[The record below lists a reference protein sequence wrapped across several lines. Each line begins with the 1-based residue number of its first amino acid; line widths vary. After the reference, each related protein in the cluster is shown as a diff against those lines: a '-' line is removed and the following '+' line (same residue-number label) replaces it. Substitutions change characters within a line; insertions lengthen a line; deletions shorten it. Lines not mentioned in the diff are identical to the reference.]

1 MNNINSLILSNEMT
15 VMIIASILLI
25 IILIIAVIKINKT
38 HKKNIEEFYNKD
50 ILTNKYNY
58 QGFINQLE
66 KIKKV
71 KRWTVICF
79 DIDSFKQVNK
89 NHDYDFGDEV
99 LKLIATNIDE
109 LLEDNGI
116 IGRIESN
123 RYLVGFPSDYKKT
136 DIVISDIE
144 NEISRLEYKRFKFS
158 FEITL
163 GYYNGSQN
171 DEIKEVVSLA
181 IEDWLKNKRQKELEK
196 LRTIEAASKEEI
208 AKLADEAK
216 LRQEDSNQKLELV
229 LKTKEE
235 VSLIEIETAKKL
247 EESNRNIEIA
257 NEKIALSQ
265 AQLQEVIKL
274 KSEADAKF
282 LEAKNMSLEA
292 EGEKTKAK
300 IQMDEAL
307 RIKSEAESL
316 KAEALRIKEEAE
328 RNKHD
333 VEREQYEAR
342 RTKEDAQRL
351 QDEAKR
357 AKEDA
362 DRERQ
367 NAYDMKRQAYED
379 SKYQRRDMPYHDDYY
394 DSRRYHNNSRDYD
407 YNNPNDKDPRI
418 IINTQQDSI
427 TERRVEEI
435 INSVLLKEKAKN
447 NENNNDSSSRL
458 SYDDIELMVRRIV
471 MDSMKAQEKDES
483 SKDVKQ
489 LEYKD
494 YSKKETDKLSSDELE
509 AAIRNVMGEY
519 MTAKESENQTKKE
532 KAHEAEEKEKITD
545 LLTRLI
551 DLQEKSQQERDKEV
565 IVINHSQNETKE
577 DAKVDVIHPSVEP
590 EIIYSSQE
598 SDEEDEEDDEDEDE
612 HIPQE
617 FIDQLD
623 SKLDIKQ
630 FQALMDEYMQKYNQ
644 HDPSEVEV
652 SAEKAKTLPFI
663 ERVNLSSRDSKTYY
677 NMIKNK
683 IMERDGLVNIITNRY
698 DTFKVGRKVLF
709 KIAYVGKTLKLYLPL
724 DPNLY
729 PNGQYPHKDV
739 SEKKKHVNTPYMMK
753 IKSNLGLKRALVLI
767 EDSMIKLN
775 LEKKSDYKN
784 ADYVARNRN
793 LIMKSK

>member
-1 MNNINSLILSNEMT
+1 MNIINCLILSNEMIA
-15 VMIIASILLI
+15 MIIASAIML
-25 IILIIAVIKINKT
+25 IILIIAVIKINST
-38 HKKNIEEFYNKD
+38 HKKNIKEFYNKD

-66 KIKKV
+66 KINRV

-89 NHDYDFGDEV
+89 NHDYEFGDEV
-99 LKLIATNIDE
+99 LKLVASVVDE
-109 LLEDNGI
+109 ILDDNGI
-116 IGRIESN
+116 VGRIESN
-123 RYLVGFPSDYKKT
+123 RYLVGFPSDYKNV
-136 DIVISDIE
+136 DNIINDIE
-144 NEISRLEYKRFKFS
+144 NRISTLEYKRFKFN
-158 FEITL
+158 FETTI
-163 GYYNGSQN
+163 GCYNGSQN
-171 DEIKEVVSLA
+171 DEVKEVVSLA
-181 IEDWLKNKRQKELEK
+181 IEDWLKNKKQKEEQK
-196 LRTIEAASKEEI
+196 LATIEAASKEEI
-208 AKLADEAK
+208 AKLADDAK

-229 LKTKEE
+229 IKTKEE
-235 VSLIEIETAKKL
+235 VSLIEIETARKL

-257 NEKIALSQ
+257 NEKMALSQ

-274 KSEADAKF
+274 KGEADAKF
-282 LEAKNMSLEA
+282 LEAKNLELEA
-292 EGEKTKAK
+292 QSQKAQAK
-300 IQMDEAL
+300 IQLDEAL
-307 RIKSEAESL
+307 RIKTEAEAL

-379 SKYQRRDMPYHDDYY
+379 SRYQRRDSYRDDYY
-394 DSRRYHNNSRDYD
+394 DSRRYHNNPRDYD
-407 YNNPNDKDPRI
+407 YNNISDKDPRI
-418 IINTQQDSI
+418 IINTQQDAI

-435 INSVLLKEKAKN
+435 INSVLSREKSRN
-447 NENNNDSSSRL
+447 NDNNNDSSSRL
-458 SYDDIELMVRRIV
+458 NQDDIELMVRRIV
-471 MDSMKAQEKDES
+471 MDSMKQQDKQESNKE
-483 SKDVKQ
+483 VKQ

-519 MTAKESENQTKKE
+519 MTSKESENQTKKE
-532 KAHEAEEKEKITD
+532 KAHEEEEKEKLTD

-551 DLQEKSQQERDKEV
+551 DIQEKAQQEKEKEV
-565 IVINHSQNETKE
+565 IVINHPQNDAKE
-577 DAKVDVIHPSVEP
+577 ESKVDVIHPTVEP
-590 EIIYSSQE
+590 DIIYS
-598 SDEEDEEDDEDEDE
+598 DVDDEDDEDEDDE
-612 HIPQE
+612 DEQIPQE

-644 HDPSEVEV
+644 HDSSEVQV
-652 SAEKAKTLPFI
+652 SGENAKTLPFI
-663 ERVNLSSRDSKTYY
+663 ERVNLSSRDNKTYY
-677 NMIKNK
+677 NMIKNA
-683 IMERDGLVNIITNRY
+683 IMERDGILNLITNRY

-724 DPNLY
+724 DPNIY

-739 SEKKKHVNTPYMMK
+739 SNKKKHINTPYMMK

-793 LIMKSK
+793 LIMKKANQ